1 MSTLQ
6 GRMLLI
12 GLIGLLCLGVATLS
26 FLVMN
31 PRTVSPIR
39 RQPSAP
45 EPKPII
51 ADTELI
57 RSDQTAGP
65 MMGSA
70 PKTSAGHGEWKLV
83 SNPSSPQA
91 LVNKPV
97 NRARL
102 TLASPDGS
110 TQDVIYLNLIE
121 SGWVVGVVSN
131 NYYEF
136 LREKETVQRAR
147 QKYIVSF
154 ITKEKDMTI
163 KQFTQAFIEPSQK
176 RGDVGINIT
185 NQSEKE
191 TYVELSGNAGYA
203 LSRIIKGRL
212 SMMVITFFAPNPS
225 EAQKGFA
232 RRVLQNT
239 TSQPADFPPPGQGS
253 IPPLS

>member
-6 GRMLLI
+6 GRKLLI
-12 GLIGLLCLGVATLS
+12 GLIGILCLGVVTLS

-31 PRTVSPIR
+31 PRTVRPI
-39 RQPSAP
+39 QHKPSAP
-45 EPKPII
+45 ELKPIANDAELVRSNLP
-51 ADTELI
+51 AD
-57 RSDQTAGP
+57 P
-65 MMGSA
+65 VMGSA
-70 PKTSAGHGEWKLV
+70 PQTTAGDGEWKLV

-91 LVNKPV
+91 LVNTPV

-102 TLASPDGS
+102 TLASPEGS
-110 TQDVIYLNLIE
+110 TKDVIYLNLIE
-121 SGWVVGVVSN
+121 SGWVVGVVNN

-176 RGDVGINIT
+176 RGDVVINIS

-191 TYVELSGNAGYA
+191 TYVELRGNAGYA
-203 LSRIIKGRL
+203 LSRVIKGRL
-212 SMMVITFFAPNPS
+212 SMMVITFFAQNPS
-225 EAQKGFA
+225 EAQKRFA
-232 RRVLQNT
+232 RQVLQNAT
-239 TSQPADFPPPGQGS
+239 NQPVDSSPPGQGS